1 MIKVVLTA
9 ANTRQTLQGLA
20 DKAEQAKAP
29 PDIQATEKYTDTTQ
43 LRHCTMDNVYIALY
57 CPIVIYF
64 IDYTFAVCH
73 DN

>member
-1 MIKVVLTA
+1 MVLTA
-9 ANTRQTLQGLA
+9 ANTRQTLQRLA
-20 DKAEQAKAP
+20 DKAEQAKASP
-29 PDIQATEKYTDTTQ
+29 HMQATEKYTDTTQ
-43 LRHCTMDNVYIALY
+43 LRHRTMDNVYVAPY